1 MFFFLSGILC
11 FFPLSTLRPQTAASP
26 AQLVSGA
33 VVLQAEAVG
42 LAHPLLPPPVLLVG
56 TGRDDGL
63 AATLAAQCVRA
74 GTEEQGEAV
83 LLRHALQEAPQGFV
97 AFLPV
102 AAVVGGCRS
111 LGAGHHVLRAQGA
124 TLLVQAAVLRCLQTL
139 VLAIHGQRGSW
150 GAAESQLNPFFSLA
164 RSLHFYLWTC

>member
-1 MFFFLSGILC
+1 MCVFFLIWDLC
-11 FFPLSTLRPQTAASP
+11 FFPLRTPPLQAAVSP

-63 AATLAAQCVRA
+63 AAPLAAQCVRA
-74 GTEEQGEAV
+74 GTEEQSEAV
-83 LLRHALQEAPQGFV
+83 LLGHALQEAPQGFV

-111 LGAGHHVLRAQGA
+111 LGAGHHVLGAQGA
-124 TLLVQAAVLRCLQTL
+124 TLLIEAAVLSRLQTL
-139 VLAIHGQRGSW
+139 VLAIH
-150 GAAESQLNPFFSLA
+150 SQGGG
-164 RSLHFYLWTC
+164 

>member
-1 MFFFLSGILC
+1 MWVFFFCLGFVFL
-11 FFPLSTLRPQTAASP
+11 PQTAVSP

-56 TGRDDGL
+56 AGRDDGL
-63 AATLAAQCVRA
+63 AATLAAQRVGA
-74 GTEEQGEAV
+74 GAEEQSEAV

-111 LGAGHHVLRAQGA
+111 LGAGHHVLRAKGA
-124 TLLVQAAVLRCLQTL
+124 TFLVQAAVLSRLQTL
-139 VLAIHGQRGSW
+139 VLAVHGQGGSW
-150 GAAESQLNPFFSLA
+150 GESGKPILYFYTFLLSS
-164 RSLHFYLWTC
+164 SLHAILTPRAAK